1 MFWIK
6 LGLCV
11 YIPKQCHNVIMEMI
25 LPPFLSLHYLLLCNC
40 GPCLM
45 LHYPFILNLNY
56 NLCCVESVHKI
67 WCKVLTSQLT
77 TISFFNFETFC
88 LKIGSFV
95 ELRPMWKKKGMKTRN
110 MMTPVY
116 CCNQAKRSS
125 GQLQKCLT
133 KAHLEQKFGMLR
145 FSITT
150 QDQLLA

>member
-11 YIPKQCHNVIMEMI
+11 YIPKQCHSVIMEKI

-67 WCKVLTSQLT
+67 WCNVLTSQLT
-77 TISFFNFETFC
+77 TISFFNFDI
-88 LKIGSFV
+88 LSQ
-95 ELRPMWKKKGMKTRN
+95 N
-110 MMTPVY
+110 
-116 CCNQAKRSS
+116 
-125 GQLQKCLT
+125 
-133 KAHLEQKFGMLR
+133 
-145 FSITT
+145 
-150 QDQLLA
+150 

>member
-11 YIPKQCHNVIMEMI
+11 YIPKRCHSVIMEML

-45 LHYPFILNLNY
+45 LHYPFILNLNN

-67 WCKVLTSQLT
+67 WCNVLTSQLT
-77 TISFFNFETFC
+77 TISFFNFDILSQNE
-88 LKIGSFV
+88 
-95 ELRPMWKKKGMKTRN
+95 WKKERDENRN

-145 FSITT
+145 FSVTT

>member
-67 WCKVLTSQLT
+67 WCNVLTSQLT

-88 LKIGSFV
+88 LKNWVVCRTEADV
-95 ELRPMWKKKGMKTRN
+95 EKERDENKK
-110 MMTPVY
+110 Y
-116 CCNQAKRSS
+116 DDSS
-125 GQLQKCLT
+125 V
-133 KAHLEQKFGMLR
+133 
-145 FSITT
+145 
-150 QDQLLA
+150 LL